1 MALRPT
7 ATLAQTA
14 FASSAA
20 ELQAVYLLSDGMP
33 NGGHSA
39 AQIVPHPA
47 PGLAGE
53 RGGGGAWLTCYPPL
67 AERERLLSCCHPP
80 GVRRAEVVE
89 GREGARPV
97 DQQRCSQRSLC
108 TALAIPH
115 SAQFY
120 SIYTGRRQRGFDAL

>member
-53 RGGGGAWLTCYPPL
+53 RGRGGAVVN
-67 AERERLLSCCHPP
+67 LLSPP
-80 GVRRAEVVE
+80 G
-89 GREGARPV
+89 
-97 DQQRCSQRSLC
+97 
-108 TALAIPH
+108 
-115 SAQFY
+115 
-120 SIYTGRRQRGFDAL
+120 